1 MKKTIFFLLL
11 SLQALAQINNVPA
24 GISIGT
30 NEPTIPLS
38 AKKLSGLKFHF
49 SGLNP
54 YLTFFE
60 GETFVGY
67 LQNISNTFEIGTK
80 NEQNLTFML
89 GEASTAGFLGNT
101 GQFYTHLAINF
112 PLGLQAVGV
121 FKNGYPANAGTTGQV
136 LRSRANYS
144 SPIWSD
150 FNYDPQIGFSAV
162 RNTNLTIF
170 NDVSASVID
179 GLTITFQDT
188 PNSGMN
194 NSGIYTAPSAGHYH
208 FDVNI
213 PFFEWAVG
221 ANGSLGVHLYKNN
234 VVQDGFFQSFGSYGT
249 SNSQDGLKMS
259 FDVILAANDVVKFGI
274 YQSNNSF
281 VNVVI
286 PSASLLSYQKLTIS
300 GYKIY

>member
-1 MKKTIFFLLL
+1 MKKLFILLL
-11 SLQALAQINNVPA
+11 FSIQALAQISNIPVR
-24 GISIGT
+24 ISIGT
-30 NEPTIPLS
+30 NESTIPLS
-38 AKKLSGLKFHF
+38 AKKINDLKFHF

-80 NEQNLTFML
+80 NGQNLTFL
-89 GEASTAGFLGNT
+89 TGSNSTTGFIGNT
-101 GQFYTHLAINF
+101 GQFYTFLLTNF
-112 PLGLQAVGV
+112 PLGLQSSGAL
-121 FKNGYPANAGTTGQV
+121 KTDYPANTGTSGQV
-136 LRSRANYS
+136 LRSRAGNYA
-144 SPIWSD
+144 PIWSD

-170 NDVSASVID
+170 NSASTSIID

-188 PNSGMN
+188 PSTGMN

-221 ANGSLGVHLYKNN
+221 ANGSLSISLLKNN
-234 VVQDGFFQSFGSYGT
+234 VIQDGFFQSFGSYG
-249 SNSQDGLKMS
+249 SPNSQDGLKAS
-259 FDVILAANDVVKFGI
+259 FDIILAANDVVSFGI
-274 YQSNNSF
+274 AQSNNSF